1 MKWLLFLCL
10 CTTTLSYADSRY
22 ANGSYVGNIITLGV
36 RDLSPRLSRFLE
48 TDPEHQFSSDYSY
61 AGGTP
66 VTVADPTGAVV
77 LPIAE
82 IRLIDDTRSLFRA
95 NFLTAEDTKKV
106 AYVHTKTMPRSASL
120 GEFFIGTQAAALHT
134 TPILP
139 SKPWHVASC
148 EFCLGSSKSL
158 SLKPYHEEVGTTFT
172 RAGRDREM
180 YGFSEYVDVGLQL
193 WDDRALVLARDDMQ
207 LRYNRRME
215 FLANPEMMKARGIS
229 SPLADFR
236 QEPDELFLALRK
248 GADEM
253 ADRIVQYDT
262 AIAKQKQQTTEYYE
276 GLNLVRTRRSH
287 AGYLFLAQRDPR
299 VLRALHEEHRSLMPK
314 PTPKPTTRRNHKSWL
329 PWRR

>member
-22 ANGSYVGNIITLGV
+22 ANGSYVGDIITLGV

-77 LPIAE
+77 LPVAA

-95 NFLTAEDTKKV
+95 NFLAAEDTKKV
-106 AYVHTKTMPRSASL
+106 AYSHTKTMPRSASL

-215 FLANPEMMKARGIS
+215 FLANPEMMKVRGIS

-253 ADRIVQYDT
+253 AARVVQYDE
-262 AIAKQKQQTTEYYE
+262 AIANQQKQAEDYYR
-276 GLNLVRTRRSH
+276 GLDLVRTRRNN

-314 PTPKPTTRRNHKSWL
+314 PTPKSTKSRSHKSWL

>member
-22 ANGSYVGNIITLGV
+22 ANGSYIGNIITLGV

-215 FLANPEMMKARGIS
+215 FLANPEMMRARGIS
-229 SPLADFR
+229 SPLANFR

-253 ADRIVQYDT
+253 AERIVQYDT

-276 GLNLVRTRRSH
+276 GLNLVRTRRSN

>member
-22 ANGSYVGNIITLGV
+22 ANGSYIGNIITLGV

-61 AGGTP
+61 AGCTP

-253 ADRIVQYDT
+253 AERIVQYDT

-276 GLNLVRTRRSH
+276 GLNLVRTRRSN

>member
-22 ANGSYVGNIITLGV
+22 ANGSYVGDIITLGV

-77 LPIAE
+77 LPVAA

-215 FLANPEMMKARGIS
+215 FLANPEMMKVRGIS

-253 ADRIVQYDT
+253 AERIVQYDA
-262 AIAKQKQQTTEYYE
+262 AIAKRKQQTTEYYD
-276 GLNLVRTRRSH
+276 GLNLVRTRRSN

-314 PTPKPTTRRNHKSWL
+314 PKPTTRRNHKSWL

>member
-1 MKWLLFLCL
+1 MKWLILLCL
-10 CTTTLSYADSRY
+10 CTTNLSYADSRY

-61 AGGTP
+61 TGGTP
-66 VTVADPTGAVV
+66 VTAADPTGAVV
-77 LPIAE
+77 LPISE
-82 IRLIDDTRSLFRA
+82 IHLIDDTRSLFMG
-95 NFLTAEDTKKV
+95 NFMSTEDTKKV
-106 AYVHTKTMPRSASL
+106 SYVHTKTMPRSASL
-120 GEFFIGTQAAALHT
+120 GEFFIGTQAAALQT
-134 TPILP
+134 TPVLP
-139 SKPWHVASC
+139 SKPWHVISC

-158 SLKPYHEEVGTTFT
+158 SLKPYHEEVGSPFT

-215 FLANPEMMKARGIS
+215 FLADPEMMKARGIS

-236 QEPDELFLALRK
+236 QEPDELFLALRL

-253 ADRIVQYDT
+253 AERIVQYDT
-262 AIAKQKQQTTEYYE
+262 AIAKRRQQTSEYYD
-276 GLNLVRTRRSH
+276 GLNLVRTRRSN
-287 AGYLFLAQRDPR
+287 AGYIFLAHRDPR
-299 VLRALHEEHRSLMPK
+299 VLKALHEEHRRLMPK
-314 PTPKPTTRRNHKSWL
+314 PKSTTSRNSSSWL